1 MEDLW
6 RIRGAVV
13 DTDALADQA
22 TLQRL
27 LRGFRREEEEYNRR
41 HLLYG
46 DDHIE
51 REHEKPPPPADH

>member
-6 RIRGAVV
+6 RIRGAVC
-13 DTDALADQA
+13 DTDEMADQA
-22 TLQRL
+22 TYQRL
-27 LRGFRREEEEYNRR
+27 LKGFRREEEEYHRS

-51 REHEKPPPPADH
+51 REPGKIPRSG